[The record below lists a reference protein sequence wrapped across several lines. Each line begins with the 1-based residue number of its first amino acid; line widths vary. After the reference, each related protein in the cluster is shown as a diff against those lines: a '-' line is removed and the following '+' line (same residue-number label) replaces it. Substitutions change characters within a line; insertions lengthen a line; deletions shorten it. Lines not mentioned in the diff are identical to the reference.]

1 MDIPAQD
8 LFGERKF
15 PSSIVGVAQVAPQ
28 GEGPR
33 DQSLMARDDK
43 TTTRLAATFAK
54 SQKHA
59 LYPFTTVA
67 V

>member
-1 MDIPAQD
+1 M
-8 LFGERKF
+8 
-15 PSSIVGVAQVAPQ
+15 GVAQVAPQ
-28 GEGPR
+28 GEGPG

-54 SQKHA
+54 SQKRA